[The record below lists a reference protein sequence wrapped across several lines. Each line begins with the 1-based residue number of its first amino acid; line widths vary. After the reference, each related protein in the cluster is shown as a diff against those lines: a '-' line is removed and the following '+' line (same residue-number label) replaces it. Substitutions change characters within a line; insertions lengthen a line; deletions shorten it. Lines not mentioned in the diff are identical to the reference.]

1 MQRRPAL
8 VASIATALILTAILA
23 VALYL
28 GSSNAK
34 TSEIKARTVA
44 QQVSNAL
51 EIMAADRVRALDDL
65 VGHWPVASANEID
78 WFNVRAVTLA
88 KMLPGLRDLALLD
101 RQGNVLWSVDLH
113 SRKQLLKQHLPSLL
127 GAPLLAKSAVLYP
140 PHQPQS
146 LVVTRAI
153 SMQGR
158 PHGYV
163 AAFFDIS
170 TILGVYTSELAE
182 GGLSFRM
189 QDDSRVLHE
198 SGHFHDRAPVVVQPL
213 DFAGRAWHFS
223 VQSQSDSW
231 QLSSWIAGVGSLVA
245 LCIGL
250 LLYRQFAKEAQ
261 VRRFQQLYQSAA
273 DASLDAILLLARQQ
287 GPEGP
292 DFILQQSNKVAAQLC
307 DAALLLTGQSLNLLC
322 SQLQADWFFRRC
334 LTVDQTGQPFEA
346 VLPQASGLIH
356 ASWIR
361 VQVVKSA
368 QGLALTFRDVSARK
382 REEQQLADNEAKY
395 RRLVEGLHGHFI
407 YRTDLAGEP
416 EFVSG
421 SVEAITGY
429 SVADFRCNYLQYQHH
444 SHVERAEILAQL
456 AAGRRPEPYLISYRK
471 PDGSIVTVEYRASPV
486 FDSYGQ
492 VIAVEGLGRDVT
504 SEHALQQQIRYQA
517 EHDQLT
523 GLLNRYAFEHR
534 LALLLEQPQPGALCY
549 IDMDQFKHVNDSCG
563 HLAGDELLRRV
574 ANLLSTGLSAQ
585 DILARVGGDEF
596 CLVLT
601 ARTLTTVTE
610 HLQQLLGRISA
621 FRFSWEQ
628 QVFTIGASIGVV
640 DLTGYQ
646 GGHMELLKAAD
657 SGCYLAK
664 HQGRNRYFVVDANTP
679 ELNHLQQQR
688 QLLSEL
694 HKALDQDSFELYVQ
708 PIVPLSVPQQG
719 LHLEVLL
726 RLRDAQGSMVS
737 PALFI
742 PLAEQHG
749 LMGNIDRW
757 VIRRV
762 LQQLAATPERLRQ
775 LDKLAINLSG
785 PSLSD
790 PDLLSFIEQQLAFY
804 AIPAAKICFEI
815 TETAAITNMAAAN
828 RFIDSLRRI
837 GCKFALDDFGV
848 GMSSF
853 AYLKHLPVDY
863 LKIDGSFV
871 KAMTQNATDAVMV
884 RAMADIARSLQI
896 QTIAEFVPDEA
907 TCVLLRSIGVHYGQG
922 YGLGH
927 PAPWQQYFP
936 PASSAVA

>member
-8 VASIATALILTAILA
+8 VASIATVVIMLSILA
-23 VALYL
+23 VAFYL
-28 GSSNAK
+28 GISNQK

-101 RQGNVLWSVDLH
+101 RQGHVLWSIDPQN
-113 SRKQLLKQHLPSLL
+113 RKQLLRHHLPTLL
-127 GAPLLAKSAVLYP
+127 GVPSGATTAVLYP
-140 PHQPQS
+140 PDRPQS
-146 LVVTRAI
+146 LVVMRAI
-153 SMQGR
+153 SMQGK

-163 AAFFDIS
+163 AAFFDIN
-170 TILGVYTSELAE
+170 TILGVYTSELDA
-182 GGLSFRM
+182 GGLSFLM
-189 QDDSRVLHE
+189 QDGDAVLHQ
-198 SGHFHDRAPVVVQPL
+198 SGTLSGSAPVVRQPL
-213 DFAGRAWHFS
+213 DFAGRRWHFS

-231 QLSSWIAGVGSLVA
+231 QTSWWLTGIGSLIA

-250 LLYRQFAKEAQ
+250 LLYRQFAKDAQ

-273 DASLDAILLLARQQ
+273 DASLDAILLLARCH
-287 GPEGP
+287 GPDGP
-292 DFILQQSNKVAAQLC
+292 DFLLQHSNKVAAQLC
-307 DAALLLTGQSLNLLC
+307 DPSLLLAGQSLALLC
-322 SQLQADWFFRRC
+322 KELNANWFFRRC
-334 LTVDQTGQPFEA
+334 VDVDQTGEPFEA
-346 VLPQASGLIH
+346 VLPQPSGLIH
-356 ASWIR
+356 ASWLR
-361 VQVVKSA
+361 LQVVKSA
-368 QGLALTFRDVSARK
+368 QGLALTFRDVS
-382 REEQQLADNEAKY
+382 RE
-395 RRLVEGLHGHFI
+395 HG
-407 YRTDLAGEP
+407 
-416 EFVSG
+416 
-421 SVEAITGY
+421 
-429 SVADFRCNYLQYQHH
+429 
-444 SHVERAEILAQL
+444 
-456 AAGRRPEPYLISYRK
+456 
-471 PDGSIVTVEYRASPV
+471 
-486 FDSYGQ
+486 
-492 VIAVEGLGRDVT
+492 
-504 SEHALQQQIRYQA
+504 LQQQIRYQA

-523 GLLNRYAFEHR
+523 GLLNRYAFEQR
-534 LALLLEQPQPGALCY
+534 LAALLTTTQGGALCY
-549 IDMDQFKHVNDSCG
+549 IDMDQFKHINDSCG
-563 HLAGDELLRRV
+563 HLAGDELLRNV
-574 ANLLSTGLSAQ
+574 ASLLSIDLHQA

-596 CLVLT
+596 CLVLAGRNMSAVST
-601 ARTLTTVTE
+601 
-610 HLQQLLGRISA
+610 HLQQLLNRIAA

-628 QVFTIGASIGVV
+628 QIFTIGASIGVV
-640 DLTGYQ
+640 ALGGEQGSLTD
-646 GGHMELLKAAD
+646 LLKAAD

-664 HQGRNRYFVVDANTP
+664 NQGRNRYFIVDADGP

-688 QLLSEL
+688 QLLSLL
-694 HKALDQDSFELYVQ
+694 HTALDEHRFELYAQ
-708 PIVPLSVPQQG
+708 PIVSLSVPPQG

-726 RLRDAQGSMVS
+726 RLRDSDGAMVS

-742 PLAEQHG
+742 PLAEQQG
-749 LMGNIDRW
+749 LMGLIDRW

-762 LQQLAATPERLRQ
+762 LQQLAATPAQLPM
-775 LDKLAINLSG
+775 LDKIAINLSG

-790 PDLLSFIEQQLAFY
+790 PDLLPFIQQQLQLF

-828 RFIDSLRRI
+828 RFIDSLRQI

-884 RAMADIARSLQI
+884 RAMADIARSMQI

-927 PAPWQQYFP
+927 PAPWQTFFP
-936 PASSAVA
+936 QTATP

>member
-8 VASIATALILTAILA
+8 VASIATVLIMTGILA

-28 GSSNAK
+28 GISNEK

-101 RQGNVLWSVDLH
+101 QQGHVLWSVDLH
-113 SRKQLLKQHLPSLL
+113 SRKRLLHTHLPSLL
-127 GAPLLAKSAVLYP
+127 AAPLEARSAVLYP
-140 PHQPQS
+140 PDQPQS

-153 SMQGR
+153 SMQGK

-170 TILGVYTSELAE
+170 TILGVYTSELAS

-189 QDDSRVLHE
+189 QDAGRVLHQA
-198 SGHFHDRAPVVVQPL
+198 GTFHPHAPVVVQSL
-213 DFAGRAWHFS
+213 DFAGRAWQFS

-231 QLSSWIAGVGSLVA
+231 QLSWWIAGVGSLIAV
-245 LCIGL
+245 CIGL

-273 DASLDAILLLARQQ
+273 DASLDAILLLARQP
-287 GPEGP
+287 GAAGT

-307 DAALLLTGQSLNLLC
+307 DPSLLLAGQSLALLC
-322 SQLQADWFFRRC
+322 AELKADWFFRRC
-334 LTVDQTGQPFEA
+334 LAVEQTGQPFEA
-346 VLPQASGLIH
+346 VLAQPSGLIH
-356 ASWIR
+356 ASWVR

-368 QGLALTFRDVSARK
+368 QGLALTFRDVSS
-382 REEQQLADNEAKY
+382 EQALA
-395 RRLVEGLHGHFI
+395 
-407 YRTDLAGEP
+407 
-416 EFVSG
+416 
-421 SVEAITGY
+421 
-429 SVADFRCNYLQYQHH
+429 
-444 SHVERAEILAQL
+444 
-456 AAGRRPEPYLISYRK
+456 
-471 PDGSIVTVEYRASPV
+471 
-486 FDSYGQ
+486 
-492 VIAVEGLGRDVT
+492 
-504 SEHALQQQIRYQA
+504 QQIRYQA

-523 GLLNRYAFEHR
+523 GLLNRYAFEQR
-534 LALLLEQPQPGALCY
+534 LAALLETRQGGALCY
-549 IDMDQFKHVNDSCG
+549 IDMDQFKQINDSCG
-563 HLAGDELLRRV
+563 HLAGDDLLRHV
-574 ANLLSTGLSAQ
+574 ASLLSMDLHPA

-596 CLVLT
+596 CLVLAGRDT
-601 ARTLTTVTE
+601 AAVQA
-610 HLQQLLGRISA
+610 HLQQLLGQISA
-621 FRFSWEQ
+621 FRFRWEQ
-628 QVFTIGASIGVV
+628 QIFTIGASIGVV
-640 DLTGYQ
+640 ALDGCQGNLTDI
-646 GGHMELLKAAD
+646 LKAAD

-664 HQGRNRYFVVDANTP
+664 NQGRNRYFIVDANGP

-688 QLLSEL
+688 QLLSLL
-694 HKALDQDSFELYVQ
+694 HTALDEHRFELYAQ
-708 PIVPLSVPQQG
+708 PIVSLSVPPQG

-726 RLRDAQGSMVS
+726 RLRDNDGAMIS

-742 PLAEQHG
+742 PLAEEQG
-749 LMGNIDRW
+749 LMGLIDRW

-762 LQQLAATPERLRQ
+762 LQLLAATPAQLSQ
-775 LDKLAINLSG
+775 LDKIAINLSG

-790 PDLLSFIEQQLAFY
+790 PDLLGFIQQQLQLFAV
-804 AIPAAKICFEI
+804 PAAKICFEI

-828 RFIDSLRRI
+828 RFIDSLRQI

-884 RAMADIARSLQI
+884 RAMADIARSMHI

-907 TCVLLRSIGVHYGQG
+907 TCVLLRSIGVQYGQG

-927 PAPWQQYFP
+927 PAPWRSYFP
-936 PASSAVA
+936 AVAAVA